1 VRLGVSAFF
10 CGVWAMLLL
19 RDLPDTAI
27 FIILLLLS
35 LPVGFRYPKARAL
48 VWFVLG
54 LWWATYRAHG
64 MLAGALEVT
73 LENEPIKIQGVI
85 VGLPQAREK
94 STRFLFEI
102 ESVHGLRKDWP
113 SPGRVRLG
121 WYIDPPELIPGQR
134 WELMVKLKRPRGF
147 RNPGGFDYERW
158 LFQQRLR
165 ATGYVLQSSRNRLLG
180 NPGGQIIERMR
191 FQLAQGLDQY
201 LGPHPEAGLIKAL
214 ALGATDGI
222 TQSQWQVLALTGTT
236 HLVAISG
243 LHVSLA
249 AGLIFFLARRLW
261 SLTGYGVLY
270 LPAPRFAA
278 LAAMAGAT
286 VYALLAGFSVP
297 TQRAL
302 AMLAVVL
309 LGGSLW
315 RWRLGWRDTLLAALF
330 AVLILDP
337 FSTMFPGFWLSFGGV
352 AVIALALAHRH
363 GENVFW
369 WQLSKTQFLVA
380 LGLAPMLVV
389 FFGQNPMLSP
399 LANLVAVPWVSFL
412 IVPLLLVA
420 VVLWV
425 PFPAAAHVLVD
436 LATHALSWLLPFLD
450 GLASLQFATWKHPA
464 AGWWPSSLAFVG
476 VFLLL
481 LPRGLPGRWLGVI
494 FLLPLISA
502 EPNRPEPG
510 QFWFTLLDVG
520 QGLAGVVETNQH
532 TLLFDTG
539 PRLSPDLDAGSM
551 VIVPFLKQRGVSTLD
566 TVVLSHGDSDH
577 TGGFDGV
584 SGSLS
589 LKTVIAAAGV
599 QHIAG
604 DKRCQDGESWNWD
617 GVQFR
622 FLHPPADYSGT
633 DNDGSCVLH
642 VSNGAT
648 ALLLSGDIE
657 QQAETRL
664 YAHYAKTVAASVLLV
679 PHHGSNT
686 SSTKEFLAAVDPVYA
701 LIAVGHNNRYKFP
714 HDDVLKRYHER
725 KIHLVSTADS
735 GAISLHFGRGVSVP
749 EGYRQTARRFWHA
762 QPN

>member
-1 VRLGVSAFF
+1 MRLSVSAFF
-10 CGVWAMLLL
+10 CGVWAMLLF
-19 RDLPDTAI
+19 RDLPDTEI
-27 FIILLLLS
+27 FIILLLVS

-73 LENEPIKIQGVI
+73 LENEPIKIRGVI
-85 VGLPQAREK
+85 VGLPQAREE
-94 STRFLFEI
+94 STRFLFDI
-102 ESVHGLRKDWP
+102 ESIHGLRRDWP
-113 SPGRVRLG
+113 SPGRVRLS
-121 WYIDPPELIPGQR
+121 WYVDPPELIPGQR

-158 LFQQRLR
+158 LFQQKLR
-165 ATGYVLQSSRNRLLG
+165 ATGYVLQSSRNQPLG
-180 NPGGQIIERMR
+180 DAAGQFIERMR
-191 FQLAQGLDQY
+191 FQLARGLDQY
-201 LGPHPEAGLIKAL
+201 LDRHPESGLIKAL
-214 ALGATDGI
+214 ALGVTDGI

-243 LHVSLA
+243 SHVTLV
-249 AGLIFFLARRLW
+249 AGLMFFLARRLW

-278 LAAMAGAT
+278 LAAMAGASL
-286 VYALLAGFSVP
+286 YALLAGFSVP

-309 LGGSLW
+309 LGGGLW
-315 RWRLGWRDTLLAALF
+315 GWRLGWRNTLLAALF

-337 FSTMFPGFWLSFGGV
+337 FSPMFPGFWLSFGGV

-369 WQLSKTQFLVA
+369 WQLSKTQFVVA

-389 FFGQNPMLSP
+389 FFGQNPMLGP

-412 IVPLLLVA
+412 IVPLLLAA

-436 LATHALSWLLPFLD
+436 LATHAVSWLLPFLES
-450 GLASLQFATWKHPA
+450 LATLQFATWRHPA
-464 AGWWPSSLAFVG
+464 AGLWPSILAFVG
-476 VFLLL
+476 VFILL
-481 LPRGLPGRWLGVI
+481 LPRGFPGRWLGVI
-494 FLLPLISA
+494 FLLPLIAA
-502 EPNRPEPG
+502 EPHRPERSE
-510 QFWFTLLDVG
+510 FWFTLLDVG
-520 QGLAGVVETNQH
+520 QGLAGVVETNRH

-539 PRLSPDLDAGSM
+539 PRLGSALDAGGL
-551 VIVPFLKQRGVSTLD
+551 VIAPFLKQRGVTTLD
-566 TVVLSHGDSDH
+566 AVVLSHGDSDH

-584 SGSLS
+584 SGSLP
-589 LKTVIAAAGV
+589 LKAVIAAAGV
-599 QHIAG
+599 ERIAA
-604 DKRCQDGESWNWD
+604 DKRCQDGESWSWD

-642 VSNGAT
+642 VSNGAS

-657 QQAETRL
+657 QHAESRL
-664 YAHYAKTVAASVLLV
+664 QSHYRKTLAASVLLV

-686 SSTKEFLAAVDPVYA
+686 SSSEDFLAAVDPIYA
-701 LIAVGHNNRYKFP
+701 LIAVGHNNRYKLP
-714 HDDVLKRYHER
+714 HAEILERYHKR

-735 GAISLHFGRGVSVP
+735 GAISLRFGREVSVP